1 MDTTK
6 APNCIDD
13 NPEVIKKL
21 ILKWYEKTIS
31 KIHKRYS
38 KKIAML
44 NNEISKLDRMK
55 ENGDD
60 INALDPYYY
69 ELDKCEDALVALKTS
84 TMHIIN
90 NSIREVEKTTY
101 SLSAFNS
108 VVGHL
113 QLAYHNFK
121 VRINV
126 IQIPNVEEKINKSVK
141 RKR

>member
-1 MDTTK
+1 
-6 APNCIDD
+6 
-13 NPEVIKKL
+13 
-21 ILKWYEKTIS
+21 
-31 KIHKRYS
+31 
-38 KKIAML
+38 
-44 NNEISKLDRMK
+44 MK
-55 ENGDD
+55 DNGDD
-60 INALDPYYY
+60 INVLDPYYY
-69 ELDKCEDALVALKTS
+69 ELDKCKDALVALKTS
-84 TMHIIN
+84 TMCIIN

-126 IQIPNVEEKINKSVK
+126 IQIPNVEEKMNKSVK